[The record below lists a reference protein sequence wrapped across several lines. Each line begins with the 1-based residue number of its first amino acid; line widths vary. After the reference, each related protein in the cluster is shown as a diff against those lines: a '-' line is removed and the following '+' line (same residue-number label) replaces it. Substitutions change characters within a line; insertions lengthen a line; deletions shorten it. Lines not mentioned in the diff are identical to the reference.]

1 MIMSSQCICDIV
13 SVCVPHFLAWNNWS
27 MFSEC
32 ESNLFNFFYKGGP
45 LRRGIGRKSSS
56 SREFSPRVSEVMS
69 LSDTKLQCLLCYK
82 KFSTKEE
89 STAHMMT
96 RHRITLDID
105 KSMRSVY
112 AWSVRWKTSSWE
124 VKVWWQ
130 NVPAKTTCNYG
141 MQNLNSILCTHKY
154 FNLSNCQKNSSG
166 CVFQCLS
173 RWNKLFF
180 LNLTKINI
188 QVMVWDLKWRSWK
201 YRHKRRRRCSEDTTL
216 PGNAVSVTRSGPP
229 RGSLSNISAKL
240 ITLAARH
247 SYSTTTAS
255 HINQSV

>member
-1 MIMSSQCICDIV
+1 MSSQCICDIV

-112 AWSVRWKTSSWE
+112 A
-124 VKVWWQ
+124 
-130 NVPAKTTCNYG
+130 
-141 MQNLNSILCTHKY
+141 
-154 FNLSNCQKNSSG
+154 
-166 CVFQCLS
+166 
-173 RWNKLFF
+173 
-180 LNLTKINI
+180 
-188 QVMVWDLKWRSWK
+188 
-201 YRHKRRRRCSEDTTL
+201 
-216 PGNAVSVTRSGPP
+216 
-229 RGSLSNISAKL
+229 
-240 ITLAARH
+240 
-247 SYSTTTAS
+247 
-255 HINQSV
+255 

>member
-112 AWSVRWKTSSWE
+112 AWSVRWKLQAEKLKFGDKMFLPRPHATMECKIWIFSRVHTIISIYLIVRKTLLVVSFNVCLVEINCFSWIWQ
-124 VKVWWQ
+124 KSIFRWWYEIWGGGAESTATKGEGDAPKIQ
-130 NVPAKTTCNYG
+130 
-141 MQNLNSILCTHKY
+141 LC
-154 FNLSNCQKNSSG
+154 LEMR
-166 CVFQCLS
+166 CL
-173 RWNKLFF
+173 
-180 LNLTKINI
+180 
-188 QVMVWDLKWRSWK
+188 
-201 YRHKRRRRCSEDTTL
+201 
-216 PGNAVSVTRSGPP
+216 
-229 RGSLSNISAKL
+229 
-240 ITLAARH
+240 
-247 SYSTTTAS
+247 
-255 HINQSV
+255 